1 MLKGVILVGEF
12 LMALYGSLDWLRYR
26 DVGSRLFDAWRKK
39 VVGRGFEVSSNRRAT
54 EPPRSCA
61 TVV

>member
-1 MLKGVILVGEF
+1 
-12 LMALYGSLDWLRYR
+12 MALYGSLDWLRYR

-54 EPPRSCA
+54 EHPRSCA